1 VKISVIVPAY
11 NEEKAIERTITVLS
25 GYLDS
30 NFDDFEIVVVSDGSS
45 DRTFEFAQKHQSA
58 SVKVFE
64 YRPNRGKGHAL
75 KYGFSKSQ
83 GDLIV
88 FYDTGIDF
96 PPSQIGDFLETL
108 QKAGAGLVIGSKR
121 HPRSTVNYPFVRRL
135 ISFGAQSL
143 VKILFNLSV
152 TDTQVGLKVFR
163 REVLSEIMPRIVVRR
178 FAFDIELL
186 ALAQH
191 YGFKIIEAPVNL
203 DLQLSTAFKLVG
215 GNAIW
220 KILIDTLAIF
230 YRLKIMRFYDL
241 PEADRERLI
250 REYRTTPWDRVV
262 SVLGSGLGVNSRNEK
277 S

>member
-1 VKISVIVPAY
+1 MRISVIVPAY

-30 NFDDFEIVVVSDGSS
+30 NFDDFEIVVVSDGSR
-45 DRTFEFAQKHQSA
+45 DRTFELAQKHQSE

-75 KYGFSKSQ
+75 KYGFGKSQ
-83 GDLIV
+83 GDLVV

-96 PPSQIGDFLETL
+96 PPSQIGDFLQVL
-108 QKAGAGLVIGSKR
+108 QKSGSDLVIGSKR
-121 HPRSTVNYPFVRRL
+121 HPQSIVNYPFVRRL
-135 ISFGAQSL
+135 VSFGAQSL

-163 REVLSEIMPRIVVRR
+163 REVLDEIMPRIVVRR

-191 YGFKIIEAPVNL
+191 YGFKIIEAPVELTLN
-203 DLQLSTAFKLVG
+203 LSTALNFVG

-220 KILIDTLAIF
+220 GILVDTFAIF
-230 YRLKIMRFYDL
+230 YRLKIMGFYDKSS
-241 PEADRERLI
+241 EERERLI
-250 REYRTTPWDRVV
+250 REYRTTPWDRAV
-262 SVLGSGLGVNSRNEK
+262 SVISRILEVNSHDEK

>member
-11 NEEKAIERTITVLS
+11 NEEEAIERTVSVLS

-30 NFDDFEIVVVSDGSS
+30 NFDDFEIVVVSDGSR
-45 DRTFEFAQKHQSA
+45 DRTFELAQKYQSE

-64 YRPNRGKGHAL
+64 YQPNRGKGHAL
-75 KYGFSKSQ
+75 KYGFSKSC
-83 GDLIV
+83 GDLVV

-96 PPSQIGDFLETL
+96 PPSQIGDFVQLL
-108 QKAGAGLVIGSKR
+108 QKTDANLVIGSKR
-121 HPRSTVNYPFVRRL
+121 HPQSKVNYPLVRRL
-135 ISFGAQSL
+135 VSFGAQSL

-163 REVLSEIMPRIVVRR
+163 RKVLDEIMPRIVVRR

-191 YGFKIIEAPVNL
+191 YGFEIIEAPVNL
-203 DLQLSTAFKLVG
+203 DLKLSTALNFVG

-220 KILIDTLAIF
+220 KILIDTFAIF
-230 YRLKIMRFYDL
+230 YRLKIMGFYDKSG
-241 PEADRERLI
+241 EERKRLI

-262 SVLGSGLGVNSRNEK
+262 SVASRILRVNSSHEK